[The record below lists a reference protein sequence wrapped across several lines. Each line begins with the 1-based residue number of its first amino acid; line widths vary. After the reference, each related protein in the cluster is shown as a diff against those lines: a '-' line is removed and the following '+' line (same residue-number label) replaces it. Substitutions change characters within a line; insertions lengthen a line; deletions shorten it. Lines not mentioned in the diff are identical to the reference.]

1 MQAHEIARQHALSHP
16 IDAFT
21 IKSNFC
27 TSCTKYV
34 LWRLLP
40 LDTYTDIN
48 DNMMIL
54 LYFVFIV
61 LATAM
66 AVSSARSPLNPGPT
80 PDLRTASAQSPVSRT
95 GRAHKRNS
103 STYVVANA
111 SQQPQ
116 PVTKSPQPRLFPP
129 FSFMS
134 SFFSHALQL
143 FIEDQDVLK
152 LVSRFCAFVVW
163 TALSLSVA
171 GSLGVDTKPL
181 LGLASMAFLTIGVGA
196 KDVLTNTF
204 AGLFVIF
211 ARPFRRGSS
220 ITIHASHGPYSGNV
234 VAIDMRYV
242 RLQQTKGQLLVPLGV
257 IINTPITVEEL

>member
-1 MQAHEIARQHALSHP
+1 M
-16 IDAFT
+16 
-21 IKSNFC
+21 KM
-27 TSCTKYV
+27 
-34 LWRLLP
+34 LLC
-40 LDTYTDIN
+40 
-48 DNMMIL
+48 IL
-54 LYFVFIV
+54 LIV

-66 AVSSARSPLNPGPT
+66 AVSSTRSSLHPGQT
-80 PDLRTASAQSPVSRT
+80 GLRAASAQSTVSRA
-95 GRAHKRNS
+95 GRTQKHNS
-103 STYVVANA
+103 STCVVASAN
-111 SQQPQ
+111 QQP
-116 PVTKSPQPRLFPP
+116 PSDVKSPRPRLFPP

-181 LGLASMAFLTIGVGA
+181 LGLASVAFLTIGVGA

-220 ITIHASHGPYSGNV
+220 ITIHASHGPYSGKV